1 MGRFV
6 DFEKK
11 IEELRGYLVKYN
23 GIPKQSENHAAHANL
38 KYYIKNYSDRPEI
51 KALIDEFHLGRSDED
66 NKTKYMEQRID
77 EVKSILEKYQRI
89 PKDNKDYN
97 AVYYFF
103 NRYKDNPDVKKLMFI
118 YSHPDCF
125 MKVTDR

>member
-97 AVYYFF
+97 AV
-103 NRYKDNPDVKKLMFI
+103 
-118 YSHPDCF
+118 
-125 MKVTDR
+125 